1 MSSLM
6 SDEVALVV
14 GVLER
19 LHSSGENRTTHSQ
32 GAVPREADSRANF
45 PSTEAQRQGVGGS
58 RECPPEPDVCE
69 FRES

>member
-19 LHSSGENRTTHSQ
+19 LHSSGENRTTVREQYQ
-32 GAVPREADSRANF
+32 GRLTPGPTSLARKHKGTERSRAG
-45 PSTEAQRQGVGGS
+45 SGWEQGMSPVA
-58 RECPPEPDVCE
+58 RCV
-69 FRES
+69 

>member
-19 LHSSGENRTTHSQ
+19 LHSSGENRATHSQ
-32 GAVPREADSRANF
+32 GAVLGEADSRANF
-45 PSTEAQRQGVGGS
+45 PSTEAQRH
-58 RECPPEPDVCE
+58 
-69 FRES
+69 